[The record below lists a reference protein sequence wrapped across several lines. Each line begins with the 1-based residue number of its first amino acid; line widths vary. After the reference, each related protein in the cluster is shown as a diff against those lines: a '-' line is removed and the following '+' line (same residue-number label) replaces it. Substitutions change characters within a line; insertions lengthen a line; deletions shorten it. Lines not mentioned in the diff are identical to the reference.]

1 MDVWATNQMKL
12 LFVCYANIC
21 RSPTAEGIMRKL
33 IDENGIE
40 NIEIDSAGI
49 HAFEGDAPDI
59 NAMKCAAKHSVDL
72 TSLRSRPIR
81 ADDFAAFDLIVAMD
95 EDTVE
100 YLKLKRP
107 LGDDAYQKA
116 TVKNILDY
124 APEYGRSVPNPY
136 GTNGF
141 DSVFE
146 IIDTA
151 CRKLLKTL
159 LDK

>member
-1 MDVWATNQMKL
+1 MKL

-21 RSPTAEGIMRKL
+21 RSPTAEGIMRQL
-33 IDENGIE
+33 VNENGIK

-49 HAFEGDAPDI
+49 HAFDGDAPDI
-59 NAMKCAAKHSVDL
+59 NATICAAKHSIDL
-72 TSLRSRPIR
+72 TPLRSRSVR
-81 ADDFAAFDLIVAMD
+81 ADDFASFDLILAMD

-100 YLKLKRP
+100 YLELKRP
-107 LGDDAYQKA
+107 LGDDVYQKA

-124 APEYGRSVPNPY
+124 APEFGRSVPNPY

-141 DSVFE
+141 DYVFE

-159 LDK
+159 LDN